1 MEARERIPPRVHE
14 PRRQLGEHLL
24 ELLGGSQPCDVRR
37 ASCLFERLVLV
48 LGLGSFD
55 FRVEQVGP

>member
-1 MEARERIPPRVHE
+1 VETRERIPPRVHE

-37 ASCLFERLVLV
+37 ASCLFECLVLV
-48 LGLGSFD
+48 LGLGSF
-55 FRVEQVGP
+55 E